1 VSETV
6 LDGFDREIT
15 YLRVSVTDRCNL
27 RCAYCMP
34 EQGVA
39 ALGHEAILRFEEI
52 ARLVKIGAGLGIR
65 NVRLTGGEPLVR
77 RGIADLVRM
86 VRAIPE
92 IQSISLTTN
101 GIALGELAPA
111 LRDAGLDRVNVSLD
125 SLSPQRYATITRRGR
140 LADALTGI
148 DAAFSAGLVP
158 VKINMVVMQGVND
171 DEVVAFARRTVT
183 EPWNVRFIEFMP
195 LGGQAIQARREYV
208 SSEVSRQRIEQA
220 LGPLGPADLTGYGP
234 ARTWRIPGAAGTIG
248 FISALSQHFCSTCNR
263 MRLSSDGK
271 LVPCLFS
278 DIEYDLRGPLR
289 AGADDGLLRDIWREA
304 LANKPARHH
313 LDGALTTTYHRM
325 SRIGG

>member
-1 VSETV
+1 MSPTL

-27 RCAYCMP
+27 RCVYCMP

-39 ALGHEAILRFEEI
+39 ALGHKDVLRFEEI
-52 ARLVKIGAGLGIR
+52 ARLVRIGADLGIR

-101 GIALGELAPA
+101 GIALGEMAPA
-111 LRDAGLDRVNVSLD
+111 LREAGLDRVNISLD
-125 SLSPQRYATITRRGR
+125 SLSPERYGTITRRGQ
-140 LADALTGI
+140 LADALAGI
-148 DAAFSAGLVP
+148 DAALSVGLAP
-158 VKINMVVMQGVND
+158 VKVNMVVMHGVND
-171 DEVVAFARRTVT
+171 DEVVAFAKRTIG

-208 SSEVSRQRIEQA
+208 SSDVTRQRIEQA
-220 LGPLGPADLTGYGP
+220 LGPLEPADIPGYGP
-234 ARTWRIPGAAGTIG
+234 ARTWRIPGAAGTVG
-248 FISALSQHFCSTCNR
+248 FISALSRHFCSTCNR
-263 MRLSSDGK
+263 VRLSSDGK

-278 DIEYDLRGPLR
+278 DLEYDLRGPLR
-289 AGADDGLLRDIWREA
+289 AGADDGILCDIWRET
-304 LANKPARHH
+304 LANKPARHR
-313 LDGALTTTYHRM
+313 LDGALTTTGHQM